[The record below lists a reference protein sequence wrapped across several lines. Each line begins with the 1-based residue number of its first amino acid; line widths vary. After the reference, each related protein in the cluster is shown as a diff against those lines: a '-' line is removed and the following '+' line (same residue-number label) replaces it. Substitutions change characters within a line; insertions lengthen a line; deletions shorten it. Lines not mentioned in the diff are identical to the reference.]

1 MGEDG
6 TRGETN
12 VNIGGGGKL
21 ATGEREYFMVVWC
34 HFFVSVGA
42 VGVSFFYR
50 WYVLSIDRAA
60 TDILR
65 GDIGEHLDGPL
76 NSGLRYV

>member
-42 VGVSFFYR
+42 VGVSFFLPL
-50 WYVLSIDRAA
+50 VCI
-60 TDILR
+60 
-65 GDIGEHLDGPL
+65 EH
-76 NSGLRYV
+76 